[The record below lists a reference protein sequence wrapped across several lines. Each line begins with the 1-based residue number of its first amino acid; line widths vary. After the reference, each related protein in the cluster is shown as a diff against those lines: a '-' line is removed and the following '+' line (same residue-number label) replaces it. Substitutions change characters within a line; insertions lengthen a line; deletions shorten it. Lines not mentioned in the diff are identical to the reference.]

1 MRRADAIAKLRQLKP
16 LLDRHGVERLRVFG
30 SVARDEA
37 GDASDIDLIVDYI
50 NKPDLLKFIGLQHA
64 LADALGI
71 EVDLTTLDGLRPELR
86 DEILAEAIDAE
97 AA

>member
-37 GDASDIDLIVDYI
+37 RDGSDIDLIADFATG
-50 NKPDLLKFIGLQHA
+50 KDLLDFIAVKQDLSA
-64 LADALGI
+64 ALGI
-71 EVDLTTLDGLRPELR
+71 NVDLATSNSLHPALRTR
-86 DEILAEAIDAE
+86 ILAEAIDAF
-97 AA
+97 A